1 MDVSGLTFALRFS
14 GSPEEVTN
22 RTALPKVLIAEDD
35 DAVRG
40 LVVAALRRHPLDIH
54 AAANGVEAL
63 SLLEQ
68 HEYAVLLLDLMMP
81 QIDGFTLL
89 ESFSRFEP
97 RRNTVIL
104 VMTAFDETMIHR
116 LDAQVVHAILR
127 KPFEIEHLVELVN
140 DCARTRHHQANDT
153 ELRHEPGPMDHT
165 RPVC

>member
-1 MDVSGLTFALRFS
+1 MDAPGLTFALRFPT
-14 GSPEEVTN
+14 SPEDVTT
-22 RTALPKVLIAEDD
+22 RTALPKILIAEDD
-35 DAVRG
+35 AAVRG
-40 LVVAALRRHPLDIH
+40 LVAAALRRHPLEIH

-63 SLLEQ
+63 ALLEQ
-68 HEYAVLLLDLMMP
+68 HEYAVMLLDLMMP

-127 KPFEIEHLVELVN
+127 KPFEIEHLVDLVN
-140 DCARTRHHQANDT
+140 DCARMRQWQADDT
-153 ELRHEPGPMDHT
+153 ELRHDPRLVDHT
-165 RPVC
+165 GPVC